1 MSNVCPYDRFKEK
14 TPVAWFEIIVKD
26 LERSTR
32 FYERVFEVQLKR
44 EDCSG
49 IQMAI
54 FPYQE
59 GFPSGA
65 LACGECYAEC
75 QPGSSSTIVYL
86 SAQAIEETLQ
96 RVEAEG
102 GQRLV
107 PCTDIGGGN
116 GFIALFKDLEGNV
129 VRLWAPVA

>member
-1 MSNVCPYDRFKEK
+1 MSNVNPYDRFKEK
-14 TPVAWFEIIVKD
+14 TPVAWFEIVVKD
-26 LERSTR
+26 LEQSTK
-32 FYERVFEVQLKR
+32 FYERVFQVQLKR
-44 EDCSG
+44 ESCSE

-65 LACGECYAEC
+65 LASGECSADC
-75 QPGSSSTIVYL
+75 QPGSSTTVVYL
-86 SAQAIEETLQ
+86 SAEGIEQTLQ

-102 GQRLV
+102 GQRFV
-107 PCTDIGGGN
+107 PCMDIGGGN

-129 VRLWAPVA
+129 VGLWAPVE